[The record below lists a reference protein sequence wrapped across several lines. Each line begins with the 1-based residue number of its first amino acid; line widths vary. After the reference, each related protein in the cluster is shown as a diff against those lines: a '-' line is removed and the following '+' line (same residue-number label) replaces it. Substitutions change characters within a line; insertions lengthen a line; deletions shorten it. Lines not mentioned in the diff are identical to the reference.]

1 MSGCLKWPHPE
12 NPRPD
17 PLSARPVT
25 AARPA
30 ARRLAG
36 LALAVLAAAASAQD
50 EPGYAPDDALL
61 KQVETM
67 ARNGAA
73 AASAEQGPGVR
84 VEVKVGKLDPRL
96 KLAPCQHIAP
106 YLPAGLPVW
115 GATRIGLRCTQ
126 GARPWNVS
134 IPIQVSVYAQA
145 TVAKSALPPGT
156 VLDASMLMQSEVDI
170 AAAPG
175 AAVPDPMLAIGR
187 TLGRSVA
194 AGATLRQADL
204 KPRQFFAAGETV
216 RVTALGP
223 GWQVVTE
230 GQAVGAGI
238 EGQSARVRTDGGR
251 LLNAR
256 PTGDHQV
263 EVTL

>member
-1 MSGCLKWPHPE
+1 MTT
-12 NPRPD
+12 RP
-17 PLSARPVT
+17 AT
-25 AARPA
+25 AAPTA
-30 ARRLAG
+30 CRLAG
-36 LALAVLAAAASAQD
+36 LALAALAAAPAFAQD
-50 EPGYAPDDALL
+50 EPGYTPDNALL

-73 AASAEQGPGVR
+73 AATAEQGVR

-96 KLAPCQHIAP
+96 KLAPCLRIEP
-106 YLPAGLPVW
+106 YLPPGLPIL
-115 GATRIGLRCTQ
+115 GATRMGLRCTQ
-126 GARPWNVS
+126 GAKLWNVS
-134 IPIQVSVYAQA
+134 LPIQVSVWTQA
-145 TVAKSALPPGT
+145 TVVKSALAAGT
-156 VLDASMLMQSEVDI
+156 VLDAGQLSLAEVDI

-175 AAVPDPMLAIGR
+175 AAVPEPLLVVGR
-187 TLGRSVA
+187 TLARSVA
-194 AGATLRQADL
+194 AGATLRQTDL

-238 EGQSARVRTDGGR
+238 EGQTAHVRTESGR
-251 LLNAR
+251 MLNAR
-256 PTGDHQV
+256 PSGDHQV

>member
-1 MSGCLKWPHPE
+1 MNFRIASP
-12 NPRPD
+12 
-17 PLSARPVT
+17 
-25 AARPA
+25 AAPS

-36 LALAVLAAAASAQD
+36 LGLAVLAAAPAAFAQD
-50 EPGYAPDDALL
+50 EPAYSPDSALL
-61 KQVETM
+61 QQVESM
-67 ARNGAA
+67 ARSGASAA
-73 AASAEQGPGVR
+73 APGRNSGVR

-96 KLAPCQHIAP
+96 KLAPCQHIET
-106 YLPAGLPVW
+106 YLPPGLPVW

-134 IPIQVSVYAQA
+134 IPIQVSVFAQA
-145 TVAKSALPPGT
+145 TVVRTALPAGS
-156 VLDASMLMQSEVDI
+156 VLDAGQLGQAEVDI

-175 AAVPDPMLAIGR
+175 AAVPDPMLAVGR

-194 AGATLRQADL
+194 AGATLRQTDL
-204 KPRQFFAAGETV
+204 KARQFFAAGETV

-230 GQAVGAGI
+230 GQAIGAGI
-238 EGQSARVRTDGGR
+238 EGQAVHVRTEGGR
-251 LLNAR
+251 LLTAR
-256 PTGDHQV
+256 PTGDRQV

>member
-1 MSGCLKWPHPE
+1 MRAHL
-12 NPRPD
+12 
-17 PLSARPVT
+17 AT
-25 AARPA
+25 AAAPT

-36 LALAVLAAAASAQD
+36 LALAALAATASAQD
-50 EPGYAPDDALL
+50 EPGYTPDDALL
-61 KQVETM
+61 RQVETM
-67 ARNGAA
+67 ARNGASA
-73 AASAEQGPGVR
+73 ATAEQASGVR
-84 VEVKVGKLDPRL
+84 VEVKVGRLDPRL
-96 KLAPCQHIAP
+96 KLAPCLQITP
-106 YLPAGLPVW
+106 YLPPGLPVW

-126 GARPWNVS
+126 GAKAWNVS
-134 IPIQVSVYAQA
+134 IPIQVSVYATA

-156 VLDASMLMQSEVDI
+156 VLDGSMLMQSEVDI

-175 AAVPDPMLAIGR
+175 AALPDPALAIGR
-187 TLGRSVA
+187 TLGRGVA
-194 AGATLRQADL
+194 AGATLRQTDL
-204 KPRQFFAAGETV
+204 KPRQFFASGETV

-238 EGQSARVRTDGGR
+238 EGQSVRVRTDGGR
-251 LLNAR
+251 LLNVR

>member
-1 MSGCLKWPHPE
+1 M
-12 NPRPD
+12 
-17 PLSARPVT
+17 SARPVT

-61 KQVETM
+61 KQVEAM

-73 AASAEQGPGVR
+73 AASAEQGSGLR

-175 AAVPDPMLAIGR
+175 AAVPDPKLAIGR

>member
-1 MSGCLKWPHPE
+1 LTT
-12 NPRPD
+12 RP
-17 PLSARPVT
+17 AT
-25 AARPA
+25 AAPTA
-30 ARRLAG
+30 CRLAG
-36 LALAVLAAAASAQD
+36 LALAALAAAPAFAQD
-50 EPGYAPDDALL
+50 EPGYTPDNALL

-73 AASAEQGPGVR
+73 AATAEQGVR

-96 KLAPCQHIAP
+96 KLAPCLRIEP
-106 YLPAGLPVW
+106 YLPPGLPIL
-115 GATRIGLRCTQ
+115 GATRMGLRCTQ
-126 GARPWNVS
+126 GAKLWNVS
-134 IPIQVSVYAQA
+134 LPIQVSVWTQA
-145 TVAKSALPPGT
+145 TVVKSALAAGT
-156 VLDASMLMQSEVDI
+156 VLDAGQLSLAEVDI

-175 AAVPDPMLAIGR
+175 AAVPEPLLVVGR
-187 TLGRSVA
+187 TLARSVA
-194 AGATLRQADL
+194 AGATLRQTDL

-238 EGQSARVRTDGGR
+238 EGQTAHVRTESGR
-251 LLNAR
+251 MLNAR
-256 PTGDHQV
+256 PSGDHQV

>member
-1 MSGCLKWPHPE
+1 MTT
-12 NPRPD
+12 RP
-17 PLSARPVT
+17 AT
-25 AARPA
+25 AAPTA
-30 ARRLAG
+30 CRLAG
-36 LALAVLAAAASAQD
+36 LALAALAAAPAFAQD
-50 EPGYAPDDALL
+50 EPGYTPDNALL

-73 AASAEQGPGVR
+73 AATAEQGVR

-96 KLAPCQHIAP
+96 KLAPCLRIEP
-106 YLPAGLPVW
+106 YLPPGLPIL
-115 GATRIGLRCTQ
+115 GATRMGLRCTQ
-126 GARPWNVS
+126 GAKLWNVS
-134 IPIQVSVYAQA
+134 LPIQVSVWTQA
-145 TVAKSALPPGT
+145 TVVKSALAAGT
-156 VLDASMLMQSEVDI
+156 VLDAGQLSQAEVDI

-175 AAVPDPMLAIGR
+175 AAVPEPLLVVGR
-187 TLGRSVA
+187 TLARSVA
-194 AGATLRQADL
+194 AGATLRQTDL

-238 EGQSARVRTDGGR
+238 EGQTAHVRTESGR
-251 LLNAR
+251 MLNAR
-256 PTGDHQV
+256 PSGDHQV

>member
-1 MSGCLKWPHPE
+1 MRAHLA
-12 NPRPD
+12 
-17 PLSARPVT
+17 L
-25 AARPA
+25 AAAPA

-36 LALAVLAAAASAQD
+36 LALAGLAATASAQD
-50 EPGYAPDDALL
+50 EPGYTPDNALL
-61 KQVETM
+61 KQVETL
-67 ARNGAA
+67 ARNGASA
-73 AASAEQGPGVR
+73 ATAEQGSGVR

-96 KLAPCQHIAP
+96 KLAPCLRIDP

-115 GATRIGLRCTQ
+115 GSTRIGLRCAQ
-126 GARPWNVS
+126 GAKAWNVS
-134 IPIQVSVYAQA
+134 IPIQVSVFTLA
-145 TVAKSALPPGT
+145 TVVKSALPPGT
-156 VLDASMLMQSEVDI
+156 VLDGSMLMQSEVDI

-175 AAVPDPMLAIGR
+175 AAVPDPAMVIGR
-187 TLGRSVA
+187 TLGRAVT
-194 AGATLRQADL
+194 AGATLRQTDL
-204 KPRQFFAAGETV
+204 KPRQFFASGDTV

-238 EGQSARVRTDGGR
+238 EGQSARVRTDSGR
-251 LLNAR
+251 TLSVR

>member
-1 MSGCLKWPHPE
+1 MTT
-12 NPRPD
+12 RP
-17 PLSARPVT
+17 AT
-25 AARPA
+25 AAPT

-36 LALAVLAAAASAQD
+36 LALAALAAAPAFAQD
-50 EPGYAPDDALL
+50 EPGYTPDNALL

-73 AASAEQGPGVR
+73 AATAEQGVR

-96 KLAPCQHIAP
+96 KLAPCLRIEP
-106 YLPAGLPVW
+106 YLPPGLPIL
-115 GATRIGLRCTQ
+115 GATRMGLRCTQ
-126 GARPWNVS
+126 GAKLWNVS
-134 IPIQVSVYAQA
+134 LPIQVGVWTQA
-145 TVAKSALPPGT
+145 TVVKSALAAGT
-156 VLDASMLMQSEVDI
+156 VLDAGQLSQAEVDI

-175 AAVPDPMLAIGR
+175 AAVPEPLLVVGR
-187 TLGRSVA
+187 TLARSVA
-194 AGATLRQADL
+194 AGATLRQTDL

-238 EGQSARVRTDGGR
+238 EGQTAHVRTESGR
-251 LLNAR
+251 MLNAR
-256 PTGDHQV
+256 PSGDHQV

>member
-1 MSGCLKWPHPE
+1 VRAFPTP
-12 NPRPD
+12 
-17 PLSARPVT
+17 
-25 AARPA
+25 AAAPA

-36 LALAVLAAAASAQD
+36 LALLACAAAAPAQD

-61 KQVETM
+61 KQVEAM
-67 ARNGAA
+67 ARNGASA
-73 AASAEQGPGVR
+73 ATAELAGGVR
-84 VEVKVGKLDPRL
+84 VEVKVGRLDPRL
-96 KLAPCQHIAP
+96 KLAPCLHIDP
-106 YLPAGLPVW
+106 YLPAGLPAW

-126 GARPWNVS
+126 GARLWNVS

-175 AAVPDPMLAIGR
+175 AAVPDPMRVIGR
-187 TLGRSVA
+187 TLGRTVA
-194 AGATLRQADL
+194 AGATLRQSDL
-204 KPRQFFAAGETV
+204 KPRQFFASGETV

-230 GQAVGAGI
+230 AQAVGAGI
-238 EGQSARVRTDGGR
+238 EGQSSRVRTDSGR
-251 LLNAR
+251 LLNVR

>member
-1 MSGCLKWPHPE
+1 M
-12 NPRPD
+12 
-17 PLSARPVT
+17 SARPVT

>member
-1 MSGCLKWPHPE
+1 LTT
-12 NPRPD
+12 RP
-17 PLSARPVT
+17 AT
-25 AARPA
+25 AAPTA
-30 ARRLAG
+30 CRLAG
-36 LALAVLAAAASAQD
+36 LALAALAAAPAFAQD
-50 EPGYAPDDALL
+50 EPGYTPDNALL

-73 AASAEQGPGVR
+73 AATAEQGVR

-96 KLAPCQHIAP
+96 KLAPCLRIEP
-106 YLPAGLPVW
+106 YLPPGLPIL
-115 GATRIGLRCTQ
+115 GATRMGLRCTQ
-126 GARPWNVS
+126 GAKLWNVS
-134 IPIQVSVYAQA
+134 LPIQVSVWTQA
-145 TVAKSALPPGT
+145 TVVKSALAAGT
-156 VLDASMLMQSEVDI
+156 VLDAGQLSQAEVDI

-175 AAVPDPMLAIGR
+175 AAVPEPLLVVGR
-187 TLGRSVA
+187 TLARSVA
-194 AGATLRQADL
+194 AGATLRQTDL

-238 EGQSARVRTDGGR
+238 EGQTAHVRTESGR
-251 LLNAR
+251 MLNAR
-256 PTGDHQV
+256 PSGDHQV